1 MFKMSMP
8 EYRRCLAALS
18 FLAESRDAEIRVAA
32 WDLLRDIGVCPG
44 EDWGA
49 TFTIMKTSP
58 SGKMEV
64 AFSKLI
70 KE

>member
-18 FLAESRDAEIRVAA
+18 FLAESRDSEIRVAA

-44 EDWGA
+44 EDWGS
-49 TFTIMKTSP
+49 TFELMKSAP
-58 SGKMEV
+58 SGRMET